1 MKLMRQ
7 KLILKYF
14 KNFVSQ
20 ISGTVSFRTDV
31 LTCGGHEH
39 FWELSHV
46 LATEHLQWNK
56 DAKVLWGLSIWSKR
70 NGQFPYI
77 QI

>member
-46 LATEHLQWNK
+46 LATEHLQ
-56 DAKVLWGLSIWSKR
+56 
-70 NGQFPYI
+70 
-77 QI
+77 